1 MDEFFMQ
8 QAIKE
13 AKKAYELNE
22 VPIGAIVSKEGRI
35 IGTGYNRSINDSD
48 PSGHAEIIALRDA
61 GKKIGNYRLVNCNLY
76 VTLEPCIMCLGAIFH
91 ARIKNLYFGAYVN
104 KTGSCG
110 GYINL
115 LNNKNLNHHCKLH
128 AGLLESEAVQILK
141 EFFSKKREKKAANE

>member
-1 MDEFFMQ
+1 
-8 QAIKE
+8 
-13 AKKAYELNE
+13 
-22 VPIGAIVSKEGRI
+22 
-35 IGTGYNRSINDSD
+35 
-48 PSGHAEIIALRDA
+48 
-61 GKKIGNYRLVNCNLY
+61 LVNCNLY

-91 ARIKNLYFGAYVN
+91 ARIKNLYFGAYDN

>member
-35 IGTGYNRSINDSD
+35 IGTVYKRSINDSD

-61 GKKIGNYRLVNCNLY
+61 GKKIGN
-76 VTLEPCIMCLGAIFH
+76 
-91 ARIKNLYFGAYVN
+91 
-104 KTGSCG
+104 
-110 GYINL
+110 
-115 LNNKNLNHHCKLH
+115 
-128 AGLLESEAVQILK
+128 
-141 EFFSKKREKKAANE
+141 

>member
-1 MDEFFMQ
+1 M
-8 QAIKE
+8 
-13 AKKAYELNE
+13 
-22 VPIGAIVSKEGRI
+22 PIGAIVSKEGRI

-91 ARIKNLYFGAYVN
+91 ARIKNLYFGAYDN

-110 GYINL
+110 GHINL

-128 AGLLESEAVQILK
+128 DLV
-141 EFFSKKREKKAANE
+141 